1 MRAILW
7 QIAPHCQSVM
17 VSGIDDHGILQRVLP
32 FNFGAMQEAC
42 GLPSRQSGSRLSYS
56 NNPFLRPCL
65 RPGNPTL
72 KAGGL
77 MTLSLLLTGTM
88 NYPAFTPRLSQRLY
102 KTRVLSGI
110 TMH

>member
-1 MRAILW
+1 
-7 QIAPHCQSVM
+7 
-17 VSGIDDHGILQRVLP
+17 
-32 FNFGAMQEAC
+32 
-42 GLPSRQSGSRLSYS
+42 
-56 NNPFLRPCL
+56 
-65 RPGNPTL
+65 
-72 KAGGL
+72 